1 MVRGLIQGEGAQVE
15 ALNTHLRRME
25 SVTTYRPKKRNSL
38 QANELAQPL
47 REFCQAVTKLS
58 ELQETDSIITP
69 DNKSSYQTT
78 NALTKAAVDKMD
90 EEEVCGSI
98 IKDVAALSAEIF
110 GLINKRTLAS
120 DIVPTTKNLCNLYRR
135 LKKLQDSETHL
146 L

>member
-1 MVRGLIQGEGAQVE
+1 MVRGLIQGEGTQVE

-25 SVTTYRPKKRNSL
+25 SVTIYRPRKRNTL

-47 REFCQAVTKLS
+47 REFCQAVTRLS
-58 ELQETDSIITP
+58 EVQETDATLTH
-69 DNKSSYQTT
+69 DDKSSYQSP
-78 NALTKAAVDKMD
+78 AVQPKAVVDKLG
-90 EEEVCGSI
+90 EEEICSLI
-98 IKDVAALSAEIF
+98 IKDIGALSSEIF
-110 GLINKRTLAS
+110 GLVNKRTLAR